1 MEFSFQPPAVQG
13 RCQAFL
19 DATSL
24 HRVYHH
30 PRKQASI
37 PFAVGAP
44 PCCLPPRNST
54 GRASLPSKIHSGPT
68 LPGRLRVSSL
78 RSNDQPLFPLGHP
91 PLLRGGTTTEAIE
104 LEPPKEGTKT
114 DTQTHL
120 SCRIKGGKDVRVS
133 GAKWRTFRGNGFLFR
148 NF

>member
-78 RSNDQPLFPLGHP
+78 RSNDQPPFSLSATLLSCEEERQPKRSSLSHEGRDENGYADASVLSNKGWKGCKGVGSKMANFSWKWFPL
-91 PLLRGGTTTEAIE
+91 
-104 LEPPKEGTKT
+104 
-114 DTQTHL
+114 
-120 SCRIKGGKDVRVS
+120 
-133 GAKWRTFRGNGFLFR
+133 
-148 NF
+148 

>member
-1 MEFSFQPPAVQG
+1 MKMEFSFQPPAVQG

-78 RSNDQPLFPLGHP
+78 RSNDQPPFSLSATL
-91 PLLRGGTTTEAIE
+91 
-104 LEPPKEGTKT
+104 
-114 DTQTHL
+114 L
-120 SCRIKGGKDVRVS
+120 SCEEERQPKRSSLSHRRKGRKRIRRRICPVE
-133 GAKWRTFRGNGFLFR
+133 
-148 NF
+148 